1 MSEDGERLAVLETQI
16 KAMEAR
22 LSALEGNQKW
32 GVLLILGMV
41 GKALFDMVG
50 KQ

>member
-16 KAMEAR
+16 KALEAR
-22 LSALEGNQKW
+22 VDKLEGNQKW
-32 GVLLILGMV
+32 GVMLVLAMV
-41 GKALFDMVG
+41 GKLLFDVVG